1 MEERNKCVD
10 KNERLCGCLWWTTTN
25 SSPNRCLAC
34 FDPKGLTRS
43 SSNLRRPALEFIRGN
58 CPDIALIDL
67 HLPDLSGLELSRELR
82 QTHGDG
88 LPIIIFSGDSSLE
101 TLKALSGVGATFF
114 MAKPVNAPHLMECI
128 KQWTGPAKVPP
139 T

>member
-1 MEERNKCVD
+1 MCGQERTALRVLVVD
-10 KNERLCGCLWWTTTN
+10 DNQFVTQSLFSLLRSEG
-25 SSPNRCLAC
+25 
-34 FDPKGLTRS
+34 FDPIVFQS
-43 SSNLRRPALEFIRGN
+43 AQPALEFIRGN